1 MTIKYKEV
9 HGDFT
14 VYLEEHPEDCYCMW
28 RKNNHQYRVYSI
40 ERIDVLPKLRGN
52 GLARELLNSA
62 IKYIKVE
69 CSQACIEISA
79 QPDVDSEITKEI
91 LVIFYK
97 SLGFEI
103 YQKYF
108 SRIDLRL
115 YLDASIK
122 PNPLFDS
129 PVYFKFTI

>member
-14 VYLEEHPEDCYCMW
+14 VYLAEYPEDCNCMW
-28 RKNNHQYRVYSI
+28 RKNEDQDMVYSI
-40 ERIDVLPKLRGN
+40 ERIDVLPQLRRN
-52 GLARELLNSA
+52 GTARDLLNAA
-62 IKYIKVE
+62 IKQIKAE

-79 QPDVDSEITKEI
+79 QPDEGSEITKEN
-91 LVIFYK
+91 LVTFYQ

-103 YQKYF
+103 HQKYF
-108 SRIDLRL
+108 SRTDLRL

-122 PNPLFDS
+122 PNSLFDS
-129 PVYFKFTI
+129 PIYFDFTI